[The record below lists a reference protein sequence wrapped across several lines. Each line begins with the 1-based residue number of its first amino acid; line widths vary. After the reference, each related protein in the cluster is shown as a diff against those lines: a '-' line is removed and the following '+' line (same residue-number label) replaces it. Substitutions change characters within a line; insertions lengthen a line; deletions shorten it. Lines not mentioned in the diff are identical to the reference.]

1 MNFFRNVILPIA
13 GIGYEWHLHKLSS
26 ELSKQQHAE
35 ATIQHNESEQNAQML
50 SSAELITST
59 LSTKLETY
67 RDACE
72 EKLKKYSNY
81 LLMTSI
87 IIGVLGQILPFILP
101 EHNKYILNTHIPL
114 IDIYYFFLTNTFGC
128 LIICF
133 IDCIVILN
141 DISYFMTNLNHLW
154 SNIETICITKLNKNT
169 LTKFNEIQDILSDT
183 YYILCNTTQITNLDD
198 WFNYNCKLLHYTII
212 CSALFGFISFI
223 LSFIISLEAILIPIK
238 IIGSNHSYNSF
249 VIVITIISIEI
260 ISLFIFIFIHNY
272 KKNTFEW
279 YSSKSGQKTNF
290 SIPITICIH

>member
-101 EHNKYILNTHIPL
+101 EHNKYILNSSL
-114 IDIYYFFLTNTFGC
+114 SFFLRKKALYQPIFQ
-128 LIICF
+128 LIHIRMS
-133 IDCIVILN
+133 LN
-141 DISYFMTNLNHLW
+141 NLFLQIKSLLYFDLSINQPLFVNLH
-154 SNIETICITKLNKNT
+154 
-169 LTKFNEIQDILSDT
+169 
-183 YYILCNTTQITNLDD
+183 
-198 WFNYNCKLLHYTII
+198 
-212 CSALFGFISFI
+212 FI
-223 LSFIISLEAILIPIK
+223 LFL
-238 IIGSNHSYNSF
+238 
-249 VIVITIISIEI
+249 SI
-260 ISLFIFIFIHNY
+260 
-272 KKNTFEW
+272 
-279 YSSKSGQKTNF
+279 
-290 SIPITICIH
+290 